1 TVAGVLFGVSFGVA
15 AEEIYTKGEYKVIVN
30 GVSAI
35 IYKNNAPVI
44 AGINTKTGSAI
55 TINQK
60 ELLDGSAKI
69 LTENGLNPKDPN
81 VKLTAD
87 VKGKIQNYINTIKY
101 PVYAESLKKENLQN
115 ITVADIEKI
124 KSNVDAVSTVITSK
138 TAADYN
144 QAVSNGMSS
153 EAALT
158 VA

>member
-1 TVAGVLFGVSFGVA
+1 
-15 AEEIYTKGEYKVIVN
+15 
-30 GVSAI
+30 
-35 IYKNNAPVI
+35 KNNAPVI

-101 PVYAESLKKENLQN
+101 PVYAESLKK
-115 ITVADIEKI
+115 
-124 KSNVDAVSTVITSK
+124 
-138 TAADYN
+138 
-144 QAVSNGMSS
+144 
-153 EAALT
+153 
-158 VA
+158 